1 VEPDVDSVV
10 FADRPSLPAAFYC
23 VSDSNHFLG
32 FVALVNSL
40 RLAGHREPVVL
51 VDAGLLP
58 EQRSMLAG
66 HVTLVPAPTDAHV
79 IFLKQHGPRVYP
91 AEVMILLDSD
101 IIVVRPLDD
110 LVDAAEKG
118 RLVAFV
124 DNEPDADRFFPEWA
138 EALGVDSVR
147 MHPYVNA
154 GQVIVPFAL
163 AERVFSAWGDGQANI
178 DVGQTWHARVE
189 RGSNPFYFGDQDVL
203 NAVIG
208 GCLEPEE
215 VVILG
220 NKMAPNPPFRGLR
233 LVDARAVHCEYADGS
248 QPYLLHHFLAKPWL
262 SITPASVYSRLMTRL
277 LLAPDVSIRMAPDLL
292 PLRLRE
298 GRLAAI
304 DRFRASTQARLR
316 AGARRGI
323 GRFRIRT
330 RLAGLRRTSR

>member
-1 VEPDVDSVV
+1 VEPDVASVAFV
-10 FADRPSLPAAFYC
+10 DGPRVPAAFYC

-40 RLAGHREPVVL
+40 RLSGHEEPVVL

-58 EQRSMLAG
+58 EQRSALAE
-66 HVTLVPAPTDAHV
+66 HVILIPAPTDTHV

-124 DNEPDADRFFPEWA
+124 DNEPDADRYFPEWA

-147 MHPYVNA
+147 RHPYINA

-163 AERVFSAWGDGQANI
+163 AERVFGAWADGQAKI

-208 GCLEPEE
+208 GCLGPDE
-215 VVILG
+215 VVIRE
-220 NKMAPNPPFRGLR
+220 NRMAPNPPFSGLR

-262 SITPASVYSRLMTRL
+262 TITPANAYSRLMTRL
-277 LLAPDVSIRMAPDLL
+277 LLAPDVSIRVAPGLV

-304 DRFRASTQARLR
+304 DRFRASTQAQLY
-316 AGARRGI
+316 AGARRGL
-323 GRFRIRT
+323 GRLRIRT
-330 RLAGLRRTSR
+330 RLARLRRTSR